1 MSMIYTSDV
10 ICPDCKSRL
19 SDNDKVADCLSS
31 DKFEFCGVDEAE
43 TGFIYVCECGKEFI
57 VPFRESE

>member
-1 MSMIYTSDV
+1 MPDQICTSDV

-19 SDNDKVADCLSS
+19 DDYD

-57 VPFRESE
+57 VPFRKSE